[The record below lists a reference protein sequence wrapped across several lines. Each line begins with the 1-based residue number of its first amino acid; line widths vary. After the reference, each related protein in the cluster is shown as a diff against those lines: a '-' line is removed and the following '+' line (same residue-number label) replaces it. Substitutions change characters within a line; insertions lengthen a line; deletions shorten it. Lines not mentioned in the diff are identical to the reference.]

1 MKSLTSYIKSYT
13 EEMEVWGIP
22 LMEKSDGT
30 GKQRHTLTAS
40 GWNKSFVDGS
50 SNIWTPV
57 GPPEVV
63 SADVAPPPNATILN
77 SKNKSKVFLMNLTLQ
92 TDSGNRLV
100 VSKYLSS
107 DEGGISNTEF
117 KIKVGLKRTRE
128 SFKISTKQLLA
139 GASTVDMDIGRVGAA
154 QVEKFYA
161 FSDANVLID
170 LVVKN
175 LETHLQ
181 SNTNLVSA
189 VESFLSRGCDHMNWP
204 SDTPESL
211 KVAITQVLSELIVG
225 VCLLKN
231 TAFVLSSKI
240 PFTSSV
246 ESFYLPV
253 KDFLSTIDV
262 VLKLRDGN
270 IVKFSSKV
278 KEGAA
283 AAFGPRLIWAA
294 VTSAPNSPVHRAA
307 NRLLKGTEIGK
318 FTDILRSRENKLKHA
333 AYEYA
338 FSLIGMGNVDAWVKN
353 TASAKCNIT
362 GISQKEREELI
373 QKVSSYAATKNLMSK
388 SYFQALRDGDVC
400 ALSIVVRYIIADALN
415 SDKKSQK
422 PMLMILR
429 MYEYFQLHMDKTA
442 FMRTGSVKFFLKGL
456 RSHIS
461 KITIDPG
468 KGSLGDTSGSYGFL
482 NFRLE

>member
-1 MKSLTSYIKSYT
+1 
-13 EEMEVWGIP
+13 
-22 LMEKSDGT
+22 
-30 GKQRHTLTAS
+30 
-40 GWNKSFVDGS
+40 
-50 SNIWTPV
+50 
-57 GPPEVV
+57 
-63 SADVAPPPNATILN
+63 
-77 SKNKSKVFLMNLTLQ
+77 
-92 TDSGNRLV
+92 
-100 VSKYLSS
+100 
-107 DEGGISNTEF
+107 
-117 KIKVGLKRTRE
+117 
-128 SFKISTKQLLA
+128 
-139 GASTVDMDIGRVGAA
+139 
-154 QVEKFYA
+154 
-161 FSDANVLID
+161 
-170 LVVKN
+170 
-175 LETHLQ
+175 
-181 SNTNLVSA
+181 
-189 VESFLSRGCDHMNWP
+189 
-204 SDTPESL
+204 
-211 KVAITQVLSELIVG
+211 
-225 VCLLKN
+225 
-231 TAFVLSSKI
+231 
-240 PFTSSV
+240 
-246 ESFYLPV
+246 
-253 KDFLSTIDV
+253 

-294 VTSAPNSPVHRAA
+294 VTSDPNSPVHRAA

-318 FTDILRSRENKLKHA
+318 FTDILRSRENKLKQA

-338 FSLIGMGNVDAWVKN
+338 FSLIGMGNVDSWVKS

-415 SDKKSQK
+415 SDAKSQK

-461 KITIDPG
+461 RITIDPG